1 MFVYGKYQLLDS
13 DNSNVYAYSRELN
26 GKKLLVLLNFTNKPA
41 SVSTGVN
48 MSNARLLIDNYG
60 KVSST
65 NSLRPY
71 EAAVYEL

>member
-1 MFVYGKYQLLDS
+1 
-13 DNSNVYAYSRELN
+13 
-26 GKKLLVLLNFTNKPA
+26 LLVLLNFTNKPA

-48 MSNARLLIDNYG
+48 MNNARLLIDNYG
-60 KVSST
+60 KASST